1 MGIFDKFKKGFQK
14 SASAFSSGLK
24 EIIVKKE
31 IDDENLNKI
40 EEFLIQSDVGI
51 EAASEIKKIISTKK
65 IDPNKDLTAEINL
78 ILNEYIVSLM
88 KPLENS
94 SFFMKKEK
102 LNATLI
108 SGVNGVGKTTS
119 IGKISKILKTNG
131 NKVMLAASD
140 TFRAAA
146 IEQLEN
152 WANKIEEFLIQ
163 SDVGVEVA
171 SEIKEIIS
179 SKKIDPNKDLK
190 KEINFI
196 LKEYITSLMKPL
208 ENKSFFNKKEK
219 LNATLIAGVNGVGK
233 TTSIGKISKILK
245 TNGNKIMLAASDTF
259 RAAAIEQLENWA
271 NKVDVQITKSSQGSD
286 PASVAYKA
294 IEDSIKNNFDQVLI
308 DTAGRLQNKKNLM
321 EEYKKIANVTKKI
334 DPEAPHDVILILD
347 ATSGQNV
354 INQVQEFNK
363 IIPITG
369 IIMTKL
375 DGTAKG
381 GILLALAKKYKL
393 PIIALGLG
401 EKEDDLQIFNAE
413 NFADAFIQTN

>member
-14 SASAFSSGLK
+14 SALALSSGIK

-51 EAASEIKKIISTKK
+51 EAASEIKEIISTRKV
-65 IDPNKDLTAEINL
+65 DPNKDLPSEINH
-78 ILNEYIVSLM
+78 ILKEYIISLM
-88 KPLENS
+88 RPLENS
-94 SFFMKKEK
+94 SFFKKKDK
-102 LNATLI
+102 LNAILI

-119 IGKISKILKTNG
+119 IAKIGKILKDND
-131 NKVMLAASD
+131 NKVMFAASD

-152 WANKIEEFLIQ
+152 WANKI
-163 SDVGVEVA
+163 G
-171 SEIKEIIS
+171 
-179 SKKIDPNKDLK
+179 
-190 KEINFI
+190 
-196 LKEYITSLMKPL
+196 
-208 ENKSFFNKKEK
+208 
-219 LNATLIAGVNGVGK
+219 
-233 TTSIGKISKILK
+233 
-245 TNGNKIMLAASDTF
+245 
-259 RAAAIEQLENWA
+259 
-271 NKVDVQITKSSQGSD
+271 VQITKSSQGSD
-286 PASVAYKA
+286 PASVTYKA
-294 IEDSIKNNFDQVLI
+294 VEEAINNNFDQVLI

-334 DPEAPHDVILILD
+334 DPEAPHDVILVLD
-347 ATSGQNV
+347 ATSGQNI
-354 INQVQEFNK
+354 INQVEEFNK

-401 EKEDDLQIFNAE
+401 EKEDDMQIFEAE
-413 NFADAFIQTN
+413 KFAEAFTQTS